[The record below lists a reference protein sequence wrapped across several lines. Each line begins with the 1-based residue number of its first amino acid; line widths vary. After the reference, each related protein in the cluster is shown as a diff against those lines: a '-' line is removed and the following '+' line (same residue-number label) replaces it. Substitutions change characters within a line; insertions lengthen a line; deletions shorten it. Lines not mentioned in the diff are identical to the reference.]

1 MKIIEKKLSE
11 IKPYERNP
19 RKNDSAV
26 DAVANSIKE
35 FGFKNPIVI
44 DSDGTIINGH
54 TRYKAAKKLKLKTAP
69 CVLADDLSEEQIK
82 AFRLADNKT
91 AELADW
97 DFSLLDDELDSII
110 NLDMTDFGFFDDNEK
125 EIRLQVDKENER
137 QRTADGY
144 NLEEFDNSDCEGKY
158 QMPKLHS
165 VDYVPNGL
173 IGFNEMLTSK
183 ATEKGVHFFID
194 DYQFERIWNKPMD
207 YLERL
212 FEFDCMLTPD
222 FSLYTE
228 MPIAMQ
234 IWNTYRSR
242 LIGQMAQRGGMIV
255 IPTVSWCKEDS
266 FEFCFDGIP
275 KNSTVSVSTL
285 GVKEQDYNFK
295 LWTEGM
301 DELIKRKEPSRIL
314 VYGGEVPY
322 DYGDIE
328 IVYIKNNVIER
339 MRKGR

>member
-1 MKIIEKKLSE
+1 MEIIEKKLSE

-54 TRYKAAKKLKLKTAP
+54 TRYKAAKKLKLKTVP

-97 DFSLLDDELDSII
+97 DLSLLDDELDSII
-110 NLDMTDFGFFDDNEK
+110 NLDMADFGFFDDNEK

-158 QMPKLHS
+158 QMPKLHI

-183 ATEKGVHFFID
+183 ATEKGVHFFVD
-194 DYQFERIWNKPMD
+194 DYQFERIWNKPME

-242 LIGQMAQRGGMIV
+242 LIGQMAQRLGMIV
-255 IPTVSWCKEDS
+255 IPTVSWCREDS

-285 GVKEQDYNFK
+285 GVKEQDYNFQ

-301 DELIKRKEPSRIL
+301 DELIKRKQPSRIL

-328 IVYIKNNVIER
+328 IVYFKNNVIER